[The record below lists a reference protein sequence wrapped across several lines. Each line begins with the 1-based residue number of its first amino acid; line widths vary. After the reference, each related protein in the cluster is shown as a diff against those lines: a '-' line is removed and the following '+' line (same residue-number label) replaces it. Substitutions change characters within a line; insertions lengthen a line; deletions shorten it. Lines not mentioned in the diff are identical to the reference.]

1 MSSEEDTQNRLRV
14 AIGGVDGFLWR
25 NNNGVHQVTDK
36 NGKVTRVTRYGL
48 ANDSQQR
55 NATYKSSD
63 LIGLV
68 PRLITPQDVGKT
80 IAQFIAIEV
89 KRPDWHMVPSDK
101 RAAAQWEF
109 LKDVGA
115 RGGIASFITHPDQL
129 GGLLSDI
136 RS

>member
-14 AIGGVDGFLWR
+14 AIGGMDGFLWR
-25 NNNGVHQVTDK
+25 NNSGALKDAK
-36 NGKVTRVTRYGL
+36 GRWIRYGL

-129 GGLLSDI
+129 GGLLNDI